1 MIRLSDLSKIY
12 NPNQNNEVRAVQ
24 HIDLAIRSGEGLL
37 IKGASGSGKT
47 TLLALLACL
56 SKPSSGVYYFENEPV
71 SKWSEKFLTGFRQK
85 NIGVVFQNFQ
95 LLKGFDVFTNISVPL
110 LPLGLSRHEIGQKV
124 RKAAQEAHIE
134 HRLSFPIK
142 NLSGGELQR
151 TAIARALVNSPKMLL
166 ADEPTASLDSEM
178 AQKILDLFG
187 ELKKE
192 GKTLILTSHDISV
205 EQHALVDR
213 VITMKDGKLLA

>member
-1 MIRLSDLSKIY
+1 MIQLTNLNKIY

-24 HIDLAIRSGEGLL
+24 NIDLQIESGEGLL

-56 SKPSSGVYYFENEPV
+56 SKPSSGTYHFENQAV
-71 SKWSEKFLTGFRQK
+71 SKWSEKFLTVFRQK

-95 LLKGFDVFTNISVPL
+95 LLKGFDVFTNISIPL
-110 LPLGLSRHEIGQKV
+110 LPLGFSNKEISQKV
-124 RKAAQEAHIE
+124 QKAAQEAHIE

-151 TAIARALVNSPKMLL
+151 TAIARALVNSPKVLL

-178 AQKILDLFG
+178 ALKILNLFE

-192 GKTLILTSHDISV
+192 GKTIIVTSHDPAV
-205 EQHALVDR
+205 EQHPLVGR
-213 VITMKDGKLLA
+213 VLTMKDGKIL